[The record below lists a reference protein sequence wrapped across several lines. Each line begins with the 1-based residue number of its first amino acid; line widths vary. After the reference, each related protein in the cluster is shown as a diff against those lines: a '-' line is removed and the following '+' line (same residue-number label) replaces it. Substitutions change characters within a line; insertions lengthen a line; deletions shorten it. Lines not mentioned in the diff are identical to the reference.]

1 VTADPLIARPD
12 TVPLPSLAWTL
23 PAVTTPPNKETEPSE
38 IPADLHV
45 EPLEAEESK
54 ARTDPDDGYA
64 DGPRLEAGVPSAIT
78 RPEGKTRAAAPAPTQ
93 PAGNE
98 DDASGANDG
107 VVAVVEAVVPV
118 VVVLVVVVP
127 VPLARA
133 DATPTTAP
141 TRPRRTTQTTRRIT
155 KV

>member
-1 VTADPLIARPD
+1 MTAPSNNETELSETPADP
-12 TVPLPSLAWTL
+12 
-23 PAVTTPPNKETEPSE
+23 
-38 IPADLHV
+38 HV

-64 DGPRLEAGVPSAIT
+64 DGPRLAAGVPSAIT
-78 RPEGKTRAAAPAPTQ
+78 RPEGSTRAAAPAPTQ

-98 DDASGANDG
+98 EDGSGANVVG
-107 VVAVVEAVVPV
+107 VVVDAVVPV
-118 VVVLVVVVP
+118 VVVLVVVVS
-127 VPLARA
+127 VPPARA

-141 TRPRRTTQTTRRIT
+141 TTTKRTNQSTRRIT